1 MGYEGR
7 KRSQT
12 GANPFLARSYT
23 KQKLLGDQLAGHGGA
38 DGFYIRDNAA
48 GFYFGAGGDL
58 P

>member
-1 MGYEGR
+1 MKEEKDPR
-7 KRSQT
+7 PEQIL
-12 GANPFLARSYT
+12 FLARSYT

-48 GFYFGAGGDL
+48 GFYFGTGGDL